1 MKTCIRNILYWTKRL
16 IFDSIFKRYKDM
28 QVIISD
34 EDMLLLYEAAYKQ
47 QMTIDQF
54 VEHAL
59 KKYIKDKKLV
69 EQVFDKPIDL
79 KGKKIINE

>member
-16 IFDSIFKRYKDM
+16 IFDSILKRYKDM

-34 EDMLLLYEAAYKQ
+34 EDMLLLYEAAYKE

-54 VEHAL
+54 VEQAL
-59 KKYIKDKKLV
+59 NAYCKDKKLV

-79 KGKKIINE
+79 KGKKVINE